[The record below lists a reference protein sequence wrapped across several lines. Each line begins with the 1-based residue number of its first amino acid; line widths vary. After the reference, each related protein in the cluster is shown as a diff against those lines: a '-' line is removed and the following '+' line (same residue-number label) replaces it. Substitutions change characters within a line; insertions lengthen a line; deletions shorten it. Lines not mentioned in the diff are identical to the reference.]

1 MSQQLHSGPGQT
13 QTPVAGLEV
22 ALTECCLVHG
32 AMALEQ
38 ALHERSSNGATTVK
52 KQSRKSFEKMRRSSV
67 ATRTCTCI
75 MRKNGWLWGGYRVGN
90 SVCDFHPP

>member
-38 ALHERSSNGATTVK
+38 ALHERSSNGGNH
-52 KQSRKSFEKMRRSSV
+52 SEK
-67 ATRTCTCI
+67 TEQ
-75 MRKNGWLWGGYRVGN
+75 KEL
-90 SVCDFHPP
+90 